1 MKPSELKVSFKHFI
15 AYFPEVDLPISI
27 GESTHHTFSQNNEPL
42 PIQVVEQYLIPIEEN
57 EVDEFTEFIPCLRI
71 PTANYDFQA
80 IIYWRADLLNYQY
93 TLATFNKKTGA
104 LIDKKVIAGTSVE
117 NNILTQSV
125 ATIEDN
131 WLINIAT
138 GRANASDELSY
149 DGSKSKIYE
158 VELLTDGSIIKAL

>member
-1 MKPSELKVSFKHFI
+1 MKPLESKVSFKHFME
-15 AYFPEVDLPISI
+15 YFPEVDLPISI

-42 PIQVVEQYLIPIEEN
+42 PSMVVEHYLIPIEEN
-57 EVDEFTEFIPCLRI
+57 EVDEFTEFIPCLSL
-71 PTANYDFQA
+71 PTSTYDFKA

-104 LIDKKVIAGTSVE
+104 LIDKKVIAGTSVR
-117 NNILTQSV
+117 NNILIQSV

-138 GRANASDELSY
+138 GRANATDELSY
-149 DGSKSKIYE
+149 DANNSKIYE
-158 VELLTDGSIIKAL
+158 LELLTDGSIIKAL